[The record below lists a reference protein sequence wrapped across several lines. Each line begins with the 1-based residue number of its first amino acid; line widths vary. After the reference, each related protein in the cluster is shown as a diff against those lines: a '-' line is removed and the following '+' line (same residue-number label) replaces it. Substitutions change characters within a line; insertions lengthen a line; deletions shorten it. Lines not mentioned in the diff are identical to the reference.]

1 MSFYFFGKNAVPVWY
16 KERINYVPT
25 RFYPRVEAVSDSRR
39 IPIAG
44 VGNLH
49 PGDHRSRPHYLRPHA
64 FRAVEMKKKKTKKQI
79 LEAECDKLWSQ
90 CIIARDRTCRGT
102 NSLDRLSAHHIRS
115 RTHRSTRWDL
125 DNGLCLSW
133 KVHFLQKANPERFQD
148 LIINII
154 GDEKYQALK
163 RKSLTPV
170 NYTTADLEDI
180 RDDLRKK
187 LNDIKAGLDFDNIP
201 F

>member
-1 MSFYFFGKNAVPVWY
+1 MKR
-16 KERINYVPT
+16 KK
-25 RFYPRVEAVSDSRR
+25 SR
-39 IPIAG
+39 
-44 VGNLH
+44 
-49 PGDHRSRPHYLRPHA
+49 
-64 FRAVEMKKKKTKKQI
+64 KQI
-79 LEAECDKLWSQ
+79 LEDQCDKIWSQ
-90 CIIARDRTCRGT
+90 CIITRDKTCRVT
-102 NSLDRLSAHHIRS
+102 NSDERLSAHHIRS

-163 RKSLTPV
+163 RKSLQV
-170 NYTTADLEDI
+170 VDYTTADLEQI
-180 RDDLRKK
+180 KQDLTNK
-187 LNDIKAGLDFDNIP
+187 LKDIKAGLDFDNIP

>member
-1 MSFYFFGKNAVPVWY
+1 
-16 KERINYVPT
+16 
-25 RFYPRVEAVSDSRR
+25 
-39 IPIAG
+39 
-44 VGNLH
+44 
-49 PGDHRSRPHYLRPHA
+49 
-64 FRAVEMKKKKTKKQI
+64 MKTKKTKKTKKQI

-180 RDDLRKK
+180 RDDLRRK
-187 LNDIKAGLDFDNIP
+187 LHDFKAGLDFDNIP

>member
-1 MSFYFFGKNAVPVWY
+1 
-16 KERINYVPT
+16 
-25 RFYPRVEAVSDSRR
+25 
-39 IPIAG
+39 
-44 VGNLH
+44 
-49 PGDHRSRPHYLRPHA
+49 
-64 FRAVEMKKKKTKKQI
+64 MKKPIPKKKR
-79 LEAECDKLWSQ
+79 LENECDKLWSQ
-90 CIIARDRTCRGT
+90 CIIARDGTCRGT
-102 NSLDRLSAHHIRS
+102 NSIDRLSAHHIRS

-163 RKSLTPV
+163 RKSLQV
-170 NYTTADLEDI
+170 VDYTTADLEQI
-180 RDDLRKK
+180 KQDLTNK
-187 LNDIKAGLDFDNIP
+187 LKDIKAGLDFDNIP

>member
-1 MSFYFFGKNAVPVWY
+1 MVLILKY
-16 KERINYVPT
+16 KFPQRSHYAPT
-25 RFYPRVEAVSDSRR
+25 RFYPRSEAVSDSRQL
-39 IPIAG
+39 PSFG

-64 FRAVEMKKKKTKKQI
+64 FRVAEMKTKKTKKTKKQI

-90 CIIARDRTCRGT
+90 CIIARDRTCRGS
-102 NSLDRLSAHHIRS
+102 NSSDRLSAHHIRS

-154 GDEKYQALK
+154 GDEKYAALK
-163 RKSLTPV
+163 RKSLQVVDYSTS
-170 NYTTADLEDI
+170 DLEEK
-180 RDDLRKK
+180 RDNLRRK
-187 LNDIKAGLDFDNIP
+187 LHDFKAGLDFDNLP

>member
-1 MSFYFFGKNAVPVWY
+1 MKKP
-16 KERINYVPT
+16 
-25 RFYPRVEAVSDSRR
+25 
-39 IPIAG
+39 IP
-44 VGNLH
+44 
-49 PGDHRSRPHYLRPHA
+49 
-64 FRAVEMKKKKTKKQI
+64 KKKK
-79 LEAECDKLWSQ
+79 LENECDKLWSQ
-90 CIIARDRTCRGT
+90 CIIARDGTCRGT
-102 NSLDRLSAHHIRS
+102 NSIDRLSAHHIRS

-163 RKSLTPV
+163 RKSLQV
-170 NYTTADLEDI
+170 VDYSIADLEQI
-180 RDDLRKK
+180 KQDLTNK
-187 LNDIKAGLDFDNIP
+187 LKDIKAGLDFDNIP

>member
-1 MSFYFFGKNAVPVWY
+1 VKKP
-16 KERINYVPT
+16 
-25 RFYPRVEAVSDSRR
+25 
-39 IPIAG
+39 IP
-44 VGNLH
+44 
-49 PGDHRSRPHYLRPHA
+49 
-64 FRAVEMKKKKTKKQI
+64 KKKK
-79 LEAECDKLWSQ
+79 LENECDKLWSQ
-90 CIIARDRTCRGT
+90 CIIARDGTCRGT
-102 NSLDRLSAHHIRS
+102 NSIDRLSAHHIRS

-163 RKSLTPV
+163 RKSLQV
-170 NYTTADLEDI
+170 VDYTTADLEQI
-180 RDDLRKK
+180 KQDLTNK
-187 LNDIKAGLDFDNIP
+187 LKDIKAGLDFDNIP

>member
-1 MSFYFFGKNAVPVWY
+1 MKKP
-16 KERINYVPT
+16 
-25 RFYPRVEAVSDSRR
+25 
-39 IPIAG
+39 IP
-44 VGNLH
+44 
-49 PGDHRSRPHYLRPHA
+49 
-64 FRAVEMKKKKTKKQI
+64 KKKK
-79 LEAECDKLWSQ
+79 LENECDKLWSQ
-90 CIIARDRTCRGT
+90 CIIARDGTCRGT
-102 NSLDRLSAHHIRS
+102 NSIDRLSAHHIRS

-163 RKSLTPV
+163 RKSLQV
-170 NYTTADLEDI
+170 VDYTTADLEQI
-180 RDDLRKK
+180 KQDLTNK
-187 LNDIKAGLDFDNIP
+187 LKDIKAGLDFDNIP

>member
-1 MSFYFFGKNAVPVWY
+1 MSAKTQWLNSG
-16 KERINYVPT
+16 
-25 RFYPRVEAVSDSRR
+25 
-39 IPIAG
+39 G
-44 VGNLH
+44 
-49 PGDHRSRPHYLRPHA
+49 
-64 FRAVEMKKKKTKKQI
+64 EMKTKKTKKTKKQI

-90 CIIARDRTCRGT
+90 CIIARDRTCRGS
-102 NSLDRLSAHHIRS
+102 NSSDRLSAHHIRS

-163 RKSLTPV
+163 RKALSLWITRLPTWRI
-170 NYTTADLEDI
+170 NGMNCG
-180 RDDLRKK
+180 RS
-187 LNDIKAGLDFDNIP
+187 
-201 F
+201 

>member
-1 MSFYFFGKNAVPVWY
+1 MKKP
-16 KERINYVPT
+16 
-25 RFYPRVEAVSDSRR
+25 
-39 IPIAG
+39 IP
-44 VGNLH
+44 
-49 PGDHRSRPHYLRPHA
+49 
-64 FRAVEMKKKKTKKQI
+64 KKKK
-79 LEAECDKLWSQ
+79 LENECDKLWSQ
-90 CIIARDRTCRGT
+90 CVIARDGTCRGT
-102 NSLDRLSAHHIRS
+102 NSSDRLSAHHIRS

-154 GDEKYQALK
+154 GDEKYQSLK